1 MNGTS
6 IKINK
11 KQNKIGT
18 SQVSIQSPGPK
29 TQTTAHNNEYLE
41 IHVLK

>member
-11 KQNKIGT
+11 KLNKIGI
-18 SQVSIQSPGPK
+18 SQVIIQSPSPK
-29 TQTTAHNNEYLE
+29 TQTTAHDDEYLE